1 MEELQGDGVI
11 SRKRPLFEGQKNL
24 QTEVTLMRNVF
35 RCAWIAVILSVLASG
50 ISALAADY
58 PTRPITLINPMAP
71 GGSHDV
77 LGRAFAA
84 VAEKYL
90 GQPMVVVNKPG
101 ATGMIGTLAGAQA
114 APDGYTLTETSA
126 NTTCTVEFEI
136 VEGRKPSF
144 TRKDFIN
151 IAAFNMS
158 PTLVIVSYDSP
169 WKTLKDMADDAR
181 SKPGHY
187 AYCSGGLYGM
197 SHVPAAILARALGVK
212 LRHVPHSGGG
222 PCITGV
228 VGKHVDFA
236 TQYPSTCI
244 PLIRGNKLK
253 VLAVQSDR
261 RLKSLPDV
269 PCTKELGVNAEYY
282 GWVGLS
288 APLKTPGPIIE
299 KLRDVVKKVAADKTY
314 IDMIEK
320 LGDDVRFKV
329 GDDLDKFWDSETEMV
344 AELFKTLVREEKK

>member
-1 MEELQGDGVI
+1 
-11 SRKRPLFEGQKNL
+11 
-24 QTEVTLMRNVF
+24 MRNVIRSTGF
-35 RCAWIAVILSVLASG
+35 VIVLTIVLTGAF
-50 ISALAADY
+50 ALAADY
-58 PTRPITLINPMAP
+58 PTRPVTLINPMAP

-90 GQPMVVVNKPG
+90 GQPMVVLNKPG

-126 NTTCTVEFEI
+126 NTTCAVEFEI
-136 VEGRKPSF
+136 VEGRKPPF

-158 PTLVIVSYDSP
+158 PTLIIVSYDSP
-169 WKTLKDMADDAR
+169 WKNLKDMADDAR
-181 SKPGHY
+181 AKPGHF
-187 AYCSGGLYGM
+187 AYCSGGLFGM
-197 SHVPAAILARALGVK
+197 SHVPAAVLAKSLGVK
-212 LRHVPHSGGG
+212 FRHVPYSGGG
-222 PCITGV
+222 PCITAV

-244 PLIRGNKLK
+244 SLIKGNKLRA
-253 VLAVQSDR
+253 LAVQSDR

-269 PCTKELGVNAEYY
+269 PCVKELGLNAEYY
-282 GWVGLS
+282 GWVGIS
-288 APLKTPGPIIE
+288 VPLKTPAPIIE
-299 KLRDVVKKVAADKTY
+299 KLRDVVKKVAADKAY

-344 AELFKTLVREEKK
+344 AELFKTLVAEEKKK

>member
-1 MEELQGDGVI
+1 
-11 SRKRPLFEGQKNL
+11 
-24 QTEVTLMRNVF
+24 MRNFF
-35 RCAWIAVILSVLASG
+35 RSTGIVAVLSVLVTGASV
-50 ISALAADY
+50 LAADY
-58 PTRPITLINPMAP
+58 PTKPVTLINPMAP

-77 LGRAFAA
+77 LGRAFAS

-101 ATGMIGTLAGAQA
+101 ATGMIGTLAGSQA

-126 NTTCTVEFEI
+126 NTTCAVEFEI
-136 VEGRKPSF
+136 AEGRKPPF

-158 PTLVIVSYDSP
+158 PTLVIVPYDSP

-197 SHVPAAILARALGVK
+197 SHVPAVVLAKALGLK
-212 LRHVPHSGGG
+212 LRHVPYSGGG
-222 PCITGV
+222 PCITAV
-228 VGKHVDFA
+228 VGKHVDLG

-244 PLIRGNKLK
+244 PLIKGNKLRA
-253 VLAVQSDR
+253 LAVQSDR

-269 PCTKELGVNAEYY
+269 PSVKELGINAEYY
-282 GWVGLS
+282 GWVGVS
-288 APLKTPGPIIE
+288 VPLKTPGPIIE
-299 KLRDVVKKVAADKTY
+299 KLRDVVKKVAADKAY
-314 IDMIEK
+314 IEMIEK

-329 GDDLDKFWDSETEMV
+329 GDDLNKFWDDESEMV